1 MRNHFSV
8 ASPGRAYWNLQ
19 MAAWAA
25 CVLVSALATLPNLAY
40 PAYVLYRVVLTLA
53 CLLATLPLMWTCR
66 WLWSRAR
73 RLRSAAIVVSLA
85 YLLGYAC
92 AVVAEWSMRLFAAAQ
107 APPPQSGIAFAAL
120 TGALSPWALLCA
132 WALMYFGYCYY
143 DAERLARERLGE
155 ATALAR
161 EAELRALRYQIQ
173 PHFMFNTLN
182 AISTLVYT
190 RHNDA
195 AMQMLTRFG
204 DFLRLTL
211 DVDAAE
217 EVSVAEELQLALSYV
232 EIERARLGER
242 LQLSTQIDPAALDL
256 AMPPLLL
263 QPLVEN
269 AIRHGIA
276 PVPGAARLQIV
287 IRRDVAQLRL
297 IVRNDGLDLVT
308 RDGQV
313 HHGVGLANVTARLR
327 QLYGQEW
334 RLDLRCPAEGGCE
347 VVLELPARV
356 LAAAAAAA

>member
-1 MRNHFSV
+1 MRHHFS
-8 ASPGRAYWNLQ
+8 AATPGRGYWNLQ
-19 MAAWAA
+19 MAAWAV

-40 PAYVLYRVVLTLA
+40 PAYVLYRVVLTLV

-66 WLWSRAR
+66 WLWPQAR
-73 RLRSAAIVVSLA
+73 LARSAAIVMLLA

-92 AVVAEWSMRLFAAAQ
+92 AVVAEWSMRQFAAAD
-107 APPPQSGIAFAAL
+107 APASQSSIAFAAL

-143 DAERLARERLGE
+143 DAERLARARLGE

-217 EVSVAEELQLALSYV
+217 EVSVAEELQLALAYAG
-232 EIERARLGER
+232 IEQARLGER

-276 PVPGAARLQIV
+276 PVPDAVQLQIV
-287 IRRDVAQLRL
+287 IRCDAARLRL
-297 IVRNDGLDLVT
+297 VVRNGGLDLVT
-308 RDGQV
+308 VDGHV
-313 HHGVGLANVTARLR
+313 PHGVGLANVTARLR
-327 QLYGQEW
+327 QLYAEDW
-334 RLDLRCPAEGGCE
+334 RLELQRPATGGCE
-347 VVLELPARV
+347 VIVELPARRLAAV
-356 LAAAAAAA
+356 AAAA